1 MQKKKRLIIGMVSFA
16 IAITLFLYWQNNA
29 VGVTAYNVTSER
41 LPDAFDGFRILQ
53 ISDLH
58 NKAFGRDQSR
68 LMKHI
73 EAEAFDIIVITGDI
87 ADSRRYSPEPVLA
100 LIPQL
105 TRLAPVYYVTG
116 NHESDI
122 ADYERLEAEMMANGV
137 VVLRNRAVELNRD
150 EAVIRLA
157 GIDDPTMHFGT
168 GFESTLIELASS
180 EAGYTMLLSHRPEKL
195 DLYSAL
201 DYDLV
206 FSGHAHGGQIRLP
219 FLGGVIAPHQG
230 FFPDLTEGVHVE
242 GTTSLVISRGLGNSL
257 FPFRLF
263 NPPELVLV
271 TLETLE

>member
-87 ADSRRYSPEPVLA
+87 ADSRRYDPEPVLA

-137 VVLRNRAVELNRD
+137 VVLRNRAVELKRD
-150 EAVIRLA
+150 EAVIRVA
-157 GIDDPTMHFGT
+157 GIDDPIMHFGT
-168 GFESTLIELASS
+168 GFESALIELASS
-180 EAGYTMLLSHRPEKL
+180 DTGYTMLLSHRPEKM

-242 GTTSLVISRGLGNSL
+242 GATSLVISRGLGNSL

>member
-29 VGVTAYNVTSER
+29 VGVTAFNVTSER

-68 LMKHI
+68 LMRRI

-87 ADSRRYSPEPVLA
+87 ADSRRYDSEPVLA

-137 VVLRNRAVELNRD
+137 VVLRNRAVELKRD

-168 GFESTLIELASS
+168 GFESALIELASS
-180 EAGYTMLLSHRPEKL
+180 DTGYTMLLSHRPEKM

-230 FFPDLTEGVHVE
+230 FFPDLTEGVHVK

-271 TLETLE
+271 TLER

>member
-1 MQKKKRLIIGMVSFA
+1 MQKKKRLIIGVVSFA
-16 IAITLFLYWQNNA
+16 ITITLFLYWQNNA
-29 VGVTAYNVTSER
+29 VGVTAYNVASER
-41 LPDAFDGFRILQ
+41 LPDAFVGFRILQ

-68 LMKHI
+68 LMKRI

-87 ADSRRYSPEPVLA
+87 ADSRRYDPEPVLA

-105 TRLAPVYYVTG
+105 IRLAPVYYITG

-122 ADYERLEAEMMANGV
+122 ADYERLEAEMMASGV
-137 VVLRNRAVELNRD
+137 VVLRNRAVELNRE

-168 GFESTLIELASS
+168 GFESALIELASS

-219 FLGGVIAPHQG
+219 FLGGIIAPHQG
-230 FFPDLTEGVHVE
+230 LFPDLTEGVHTL

>member
-1 MQKKKRLIIGMVSFA
+1 MQKKKQLIIGVVSFA
-16 IAITLFLYWQNNA
+16 ITITLFLYWQNNA
-29 VGVTAYNVTSER
+29 VGVTAYNVASER
-41 LPDAFDGFRILQ
+41 LPKAFDGFRILQ

-58 NKAFGRDQSR
+58 NKAFGRNQSR
-68 LMKHI
+68 LMKRI

-87 ADSRRYSPEPVLA
+87 ADSRRYDPEPVLA

-105 TRLAPVYYVTG
+105 IRLAPVYYVTG

-122 ADYERLEAEMMANGV
+122 TDYERLEAEMMASGV
-137 VVLRNRAVELNRD
+137 VVLRNRAVELNRE

-168 GFESTLIELASS
+168 GFESALIELASS

-219 FLGGVIAPHQG
+219 FLGGIIAPHQG
-230 FFPDLTEGVHVE
+230 LFPDLTEGVHTL

>member
-1 MQKKKRLIIGMVSFA
+1 MQKRSRLIIGVVSFA
-16 IAITLFLYWQNNA
+16 IAITLFLTWQNNA
-29 VGVTAYNVTSER
+29 VGVTAYSVTSER
-41 LPDAFDGFRILQ
+41 LPEAFDGFRILQ
-53 ISDLH
+53 LSDLH

-68 LMKHI
+68 LMKRV

-87 ADSRRYSPEPVLA
+87 ADSRRYDSEPVLA

-122 ADYERLEAEMMANGV
+122 ADYERLEAEMLAYGV
-137 VVLRNRAVELNRD
+137 VVLRNRSIELKRD
-150 EAVIRLA
+150 EAAIRLA

-168 GFESTLIELASS
+168 GFESVLIELASS
-180 EAGYTMLLSHRPEKL
+180 DAGYTMLLSHRPEKL

-230 FFPDLTEGVHVE
+230 FFPDLTEGVHTM
-242 GTTSLVISRGLGNSL
+242 GNTSLVISRGLGNSL

-271 TLETLE
+271 TLEKSE